1 MPHMCMCASA
11 LRRDHRSALG
21 GARSQSRSRRD
32 GAGGGGD
39 STGAVRGRR
48 GRPAAAR
55 QRPSALR
62 VEPDAAR
69 TPGRSMAE
77 ADGRCKL
84 TALET
89 VRNDEGGDLT
99 EARAFLVAALA
110 RSSNVH
116 RAAVFRAWV
125 TMEEQAGSDARR
137 VRKLFEA
144 WSRAYRLG
152 GGRKKLVGGG
162 GGEGGEERDLSGQD
176 DDEGGFWCRY
186 IDFELRHGTAASV
199 RVVAERAVAAC
210 PRHPAVHAKYATA
223 ELRLGCPDRAGA
235 VLLSAL
241 DLFAADARTREWLE
255 REVAT
260 YDDAMSM
267 GQRHGGIWRR
277 LRDRLLPFCRRR
289 SGMATGYELLAV
301 V

>member
-1 MPHMCMCASA
+1 M
-11 LRRDHRSALG
+11 
-21 GARSQSRSRRD
+21 
-32 GAGGGGD
+32 
-39 STGAVRGRR
+39 
-48 GRPAAAR
+48 
-55 QRPSALR
+55 R

-69 TPGRSMAE
+69 TPGHSVAE

-84 TALET
+84 AALAT

-99 EARAFLVAALA
+99 EARAFLIGTLA

-116 RAAVFRAWV
+116 RAAIFRAWV
-125 TMEEQAGSDARR
+125 SMEEQAGSDARR

-152 GGRKKLVGGG
+152 DGRKKLVGGG
-162 GGEGGEERDLSGQD
+162 GGKGGEEQDLSGQD

-186 IDFELRHGTAASV
+186 IDFELHHGTAASV

-210 PRHPAVHAKYATA
+210 PRDPAVHAKYANA

-235 VLLSAL
+235 VLLSTL
-241 DLFAADARTREWLE
+241 DLFATDAKTREWLE

-260 YDDAMSM
+260 YDDTMSM
-267 GQRHGGIWRR
+267 KQSRHGGI
-277 LRDRLLPFCRRR
+277 
-289 SGMATGYELLAV
+289 
-301 V
+301 